1 MSEALGLAERAL
13 GLCPAADGA
22 QASVTAERS
31 LTMRFARSAPTQATS
46 IDEFGVEIVALVDGH
61 TGAAST
67 NVTSDEAL
75 RECAGA
81 AVAAAEAAARSG
93 PGTFPRLPTPG
104 AARTHE
110 GHDAELARLDPARG
124 GQALEQA
131 FALVANQG
139 LEAHGVWS
147 AGEVE
152 IAHASTAGLASTER
166 VTDAFMKVTAIG
178 PDGRSGF
185 ASATGVGAAGIDA
198 RELAERAADRASG
211 AFGGSGAG
219 APPVRV
225 DPGEYPVVLDVAA
238 VGELLGWLG
247 WLAFD
252 GLAHAEGRGALSDRL
267 GTRVTAPAINLSDSP
282 RYVGTLPR
290 SRDAEG
296 VPKGPLAL
304 IQDGVANRVCHDT
317 RSAALA
323 GGGAQS
329 TGHALAV
336 GGSPYGAVP
345 TNLVLIGGGAA
356 DLTEL
361 ARPIER
367 GIFVTRLWYTNPIRP
382 KETLMTGQTRDGT
395 YLIEDGEITRRA
407 VDLRMTDSVLGVL
420 ERTQALTSATALFSE
435 GEFYGRRFAFG
446 TVCPALRASSMRF
459 TDTAGD

>member
-1 MSEALGLAERAL
+1 MSERLALAERAL
-13 GLCPAADGA
+13 ALCPAADDV

-31 LTMRFARSAPTQATS
+31 LTMRFARSSPTQATS
-46 IDEFGVEIVALVDGH
+46 IDALGVEVVVLVDGQ

-67 NVTSDEAL
+67 NVRSDEAL
-75 RECAGA
+75 HECGRA
-81 AVAAAEAAARSG
+81 ALAAAEAAARSS
-93 PGTFPRLPTPG
+93 PGTFSRLPAPS
-104 AARTHE
+104 AARPHD
-110 GHDAELARLDPARG
+110 GHDAELARLDPEAG
-124 GQALEQA
+124 GQALERV
-131 FALVANQG
+131 FAVAAEQG
-139 LEAHGVWS
+139 LAAHGVWT

-152 IAHASTAGLASTER
+152 IAHASTTGLASTER
-166 VTDAFMKVTAIG
+166 ITDAFMKVTAIG

-185 ASATGVGAAGIDA
+185 ASASGVGAAAIDPRA
-198 RELAERAADRASG
+198 LMERAADRASG
-211 AFGGSGAG
+211 AFGSSGAG

-225 DPGEYPVVLDVAA
+225 EPGEYPVVLDFAA
-238 VGELLGWLG
+238 VGELVGWLG

-252 GLAHAEGRGALSDRL
+252 GLAHVEGRGALSDRL
-267 GTRVTAPAINLSDSP
+267 ETRVAAPPINLSDSP

-296 VPKGPLAL
+296 VPKAPLVL

-323 GGGAQS
+323 GGGAAS

-345 TNLVLIGGGAA
+345 TNLVLAGGGAA
-356 DLTEL
+356 DLREL
-361 ARPIER
+361 ARPIEH

-382 KETLMTGQTRDGT
+382 KETLLTGQTRDGT

-407 VDLRMTDSVLGVL
+407 VDLRLTDSALGVL
-420 ERTQALTSATALFSE
+420 ERTQALTSRTELFSE